1 MTSKVIQVQKI
12 LNKNISEAIG
22 KDKKFTMLLAS
33 EPFSLPKEEHRGFNE
48 RYEKI
53 KEFFTITNSLVYKAL
68 FHKTKE
74 AKELYTLIFS
84 GKKQEIINEQRLWY
98 KNEKNPLPL
107 FFRTD
112 ESQPGI
118 ITEIQ
123 CPGSGIAQVGELQKA
138 WEQVLGKKLWPDWD
152 RQIVKDIIKVTKKKN
167 PKLIYLPRSS
177 CIEDAELFYQKTAEL
192 GLVYLNPLV
201 KNNNDYKR
209 LTKKMVLDAN
219 FIKAHSYGF
228 QRVWPIF
235 KEMVKSASKKEI
247 TIDVPPALIF
257 NMKLNMA
264 LPFYKR
270 TKQYYPNYI
279 HLLFPETIVI
289 EPNKKIRFENK
300 KITYEEYSD
309 LPDRKRKH
317 ILKSASGISI
327 PDIEFGGRGVFS
339 LSRTSRKKCLQLF
352 KQALTNYKEGER
364 WVIQPEMNKRY
375 EYKTLKH
382 RKIIQESGYAKFS
395 GFYGPNGLIA
405 RRAFF
410 KNYYKVG
417 GSKETTCAVILP
429 KK

>member
-177 CIEDAELFYQKTAEL
+177 CVEDILL
-192 GLVYLNPLV
+192 
-201 KNNNDYKR
+201 
-209 LTKKMVLDAN
+209 
-219 FIKAHSYGF
+219 FIKKTTKYGINYTSFNPKSKKIPQCDMIKNHSYTSLRKNPF
-228 QRVWPIF
+228 FTKLFID
-235 KEMVKSASKKEI
+235 SYNKKTI
-247 TIDVPPALIF
+247 IDVPPVLILDMKLIF
-257 NMKLNMA
+257 A
-264 LPFYKR
+264 LPFYLK
-270 TKQYYPNYI
+270 TKDYYPNYI
-279 HLLFPETIVI
+279 KNLFPKTNIIKLNETIII
-289 EPNKKIRFENK
+289 EDTKFN
-300 KITYEEYSD
+300 YEEYCS
-309 LPDRKRKH
+309 LPESKRNHVIKYAGGFGKGTSGGKKVFTLKTSKKNCR
-317 ILKSASGISI
+317 ILLKKS
-327 PDIEFGGRGVFS
+327 
-339 LSRTSRKKCLQLF
+339 LQEYQIG
-352 KQALTNYKEGER
+352 KS
-364 WVIQPEMNKRY
+364 WIIQPIINKRQDY
-375 EYKTLKH
+375 SFLSSKETIEK
-382 RKIIQESGYAKFS
+382 ENGYTKFS
-395 GFYGPNGLIA
+395 GFYGPNGLIMTNILL
-405 RRAFF
+405 
-410 KNYYKVG
+410 KNFYKVNA
-417 GSKETTCAVILP
+417 SESTSCAPILF
-429 KK
+429 K